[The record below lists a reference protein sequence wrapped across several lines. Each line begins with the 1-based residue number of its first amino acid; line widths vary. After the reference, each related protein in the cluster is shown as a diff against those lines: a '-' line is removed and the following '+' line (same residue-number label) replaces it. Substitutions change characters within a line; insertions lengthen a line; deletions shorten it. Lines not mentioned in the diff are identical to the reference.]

1 MYLSVHTYTYVS
13 THSPSNESSAMY
25 CTVRLV
31 VNMTVMLSP
40 SLLGKAFAASDF
52 FIIAILVFTWSA
64 SGFIPDKTN
73 LTATSYLIGFE
84 VSTA

>member
-40 SLLGKAFAASDF
+40 SLGKALAASDF
-52 FIIAILVFTWSA
+52 FIIAILVLGARLGSFLIRLISQ
-64 SGFIPDKTN
+64 
-73 LTATSYLIGFE
+73 LLATL
-84 VSTA
+84 

>member
-40 SLLGKAFAASDF
+40 SLLGKALAASDF
-52 FIIAILVFTWSA
+52 FIIAILVLGARLGSFLIRLISQ
-64 SGFIPDKTN
+64 
-73 LTATSYLIGFE
+73 LLATL
-84 VSTA
+84 